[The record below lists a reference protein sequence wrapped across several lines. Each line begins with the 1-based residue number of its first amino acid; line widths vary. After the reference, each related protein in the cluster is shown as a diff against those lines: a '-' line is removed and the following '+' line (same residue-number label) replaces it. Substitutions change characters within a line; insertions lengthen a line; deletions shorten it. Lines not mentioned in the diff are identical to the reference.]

1 MENQRGR
8 VFKSGNWTKENG
20 NAKRKDRRTVQLA
33 SPPKY
38 KSAKILGI
46 S

>member
-1 MENQRGR
+1 VENQRGR
-8 VFKSGNWTKENG
+8 VFKSDSWTKGSENT
-20 NAKRKDRRTVQLA
+20 KRKDRRSVQLA
-33 SPPKY
+33 SPLKY